1 MATELKENNVALR
14 EITALWLES
23 RKEFVKG
30 STYVVYEAC
39 VRRHILPRFGR
50 KKTLSEKELQDFVNE
65 KLDSGMSLKSVK
77 DILAVIRMILKF
89 GAKKGLCGYVPTDI
103 VFPAG
108 RKADFDVLSV
118 ANQRKIMEYAKN
130 SMSFRNLGIYICL
143 STGMRIG
150 EICALKFGDINA
162 KEGVIHIRRTLQ
174 RLMISGG
181 HGTEL
186 VFGFPKTVNSFR
198 DIPMGRDLLSILKPL
213 CRVLSPDNF
222 LLSNDVTPVEPRT
235 MRRYFASLLKKLDVP
250 DIKFHGLRHSF
261 ATRCIESNCDY
272 KTVSS
277 ILGHSDIKTTLNLY
291 VHPNF
296 EQKKKCLDKMLSQLK
311 RK

>member
-1 MATELKENNVALR
+1 
-14 EITALWLES
+14 
-23 RKEFVKG
+23 
-30 STYVVYEAC
+30 
-39 VRRHILPRFGR
+39 
-50 KKTLSEKELQDFVNE
+50 
-65 KLDSGMSLKSVK
+65 
-77 DILAVIRMILKF
+77 
-89 GAKKGLCGYVPTDI
+89 
-103 VFPAG
+103 
-108 RKADFDVLSV
+108 
-118 ANQRKIMEYAKN
+118 MEYAKN
-130 SMSFRNLGIYICL
+130 NMSFRNLGIYICL

-186 VFGFPKTVNSFR
+186 VFGSPKTVNSFR

>member
-1 MATELKENNVALR
+1 
-14 EITALWLES
+14 
-23 RKEFVKG
+23 
-30 STYVVYEAC
+30 
-39 VRRHILPRFGR
+39 
-50 KKTLSEKELQDFVNE
+50 
-65 KLDSGMSLKSVK
+65 
-77 DILAVIRMILKF
+77 
-89 GAKKGLCGYVPTDI
+89 
-103 VFPAG
+103 
-108 RKADFDVLSV
+108 
-118 ANQRKIMEYAKN
+118 
-130 SMSFRNLGIYICL
+130 
-143 STGMRIG
+143 
-150 EICALKFGDINA
+150 
-162 KEGVIHIRRTLQ
+162 
-174 RLMISGG
+174 
-181 HGTEL
+181 
-186 VFGFPKTVNSFR
+186 
-198 DIPMGRDLLSILKPL
+198 MGRDLLSILKPL

-250 DIKFHGLRHSF
+250 EIKFHGLRHSF